1 MPSVTPSLNQPV
13 VPVTSSTTK
22 ADTKTTGGLGSQDFM
37 KLLIAQLR
45 NQDPLQPME
54 DKEFITQMA
63 QFDSL
68 EAMQSMNKSIQ
79 ALTLSS
85 MLSQAGS
92 LLGTEVEANTKDGKV
107 VGVVTGVSVADGQ
120 AVLEVGDKKV
130 PMTAVQRVG
139 IPAMPDVLS
148 AGGANGSGTTTK

>member
-1 MPSVTPSLNQPV
+1 MPSVIPSLNQPV
-13 VPVTSSTTK
+13 TPVTSSTTK
-22 ADTKTTGGLGSQDFM
+22 QETKTTGGLGSQDFM

-92 LLGTEVEANTKDGKV
+92 LLGTEIEANTKDGKV
-107 VGVVTGVSVADGQ
+107 VGVVTGVSVADGE

-139 IPAMPDVLS
+139 IPSMTS
-148 AGGANGSGTTTK
+148 ALPAAGASTSGTTPK